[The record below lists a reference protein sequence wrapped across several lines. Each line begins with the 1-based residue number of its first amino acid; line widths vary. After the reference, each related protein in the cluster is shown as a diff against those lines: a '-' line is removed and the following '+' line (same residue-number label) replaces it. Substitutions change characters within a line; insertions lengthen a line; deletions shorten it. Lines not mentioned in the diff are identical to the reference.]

1 MGEPPAGRDDA
12 FEEEFIASLAP
23 DTLQLILLPTEQCN
37 FRCTYCYEDFT
48 IGQMSPA
55 TVQGV
60 KRLVDR
66 RLSSL
71 RSLAI
76 SWFGGE
82 PLLARAIIEDIS
94 GHIALAAASRAEL
107 NYSADMT
114 TNGYLLDTRTIER
127 LAELG
132 VRMHQISL
140 DGPEEIHD
148 RTRVR
153 ADGRGSFGRIWR
165 NLLAI
170 RDGTAP
176 VNILLRVHLHP
187 GNLAYMPEFLT
198 QIRETFLGDSRFSV
212 MLKPV
217 ERLGGPND
225 DTMEIIGENERPR
238 IIDELESIILAGG
251 NARRLFDPPQVCY
264 AARPNSLMIRAN
276 GTIGK
281 CTVALTDPTN
291 IIGKLLPDGSVQIDN
306 VRLRPWLRGWSS
318 RDWQAVSCPYSELPG
333 RQPQLLQIGPAP
345 QRESISP

>member
-1 MGEPPAGRDDA
+1 VDEHSECREDA
-12 FEEEFIASLAP
+12 FEEELLSSLAT
-23 DTLQLILLPTEQCN
+23 DSLHLILLPTEQCN

-60 KRLVDR
+60 KRLIDR
-66 RLSSL
+66 RLGDL
-71 RSLAI
+71 RSLGI

-94 GHIALAAASRAEL
+94 AHIILAAASKPEL
-107 NYSADMT
+107 HYSADMT

-132 VRMHQISL
+132 IRLHQISL

-153 ADGRGSFGRIWR
+153 ADGRGSFSRIWR

-170 RDGTAP
+170 RDGMAP
-176 VNILLRVHLHP
+176 VQVLLRVHLHP
-187 GNLAYMPEFLT
+187 GNLAHMPEFLT
-198 QIRETFLGDSRFSV
+198 RIRETFLQDSRFSV
-212 MLKPV
+212 LLKPV

-225 DTMEIIGENERPR
+225 ATMDIIGEKERPR
-238 IIDELESIILAGG
+238 IIGELESLILEGG
-251 NARRLFDPPQVCY
+251 DARRLFDAPQVCY

-276 GTIGK
+276 GAIGK
-281 CTVALTDPTN
+281 CTVALTDPAN
-291 IIGKLLPDGSVQIDN
+291 IIGKLQPDGSLQIDN
-306 VRLRPWLRGWSS
+306 ARLRPWFRGWSS
-318 RDWQAVSCPYSELPG
+318 RDWQALGCPYSELP
-333 RQPQLLQIGPAP
+333 RSEPQLLQIGRAP
-345 QRESISP
+345 QHESVPL